1 MDEPTIGEGDPTD
14 TPPPDGPGP
23 ADHDEPTSADTGGQG
38 STVQRLP
45 DDLEPSA
52 VSRRRF
58 VLGLGFGAATIA
70 FLRRLPTTGGTAG
83 TEGPTTLPAVPRS
96 STAPPTPTTGV
107 SAVQPSLDRSVVA
120 PDNRVHDVVVA
131 GGRVIDPETGFDA
144 VAHVGIDGDTVSRI
158 SLDPLVGSTTLDARG
173 LVVAPGFIDVLSYPP
188 NGYGEWHKIAD
199 GVTTNLCMHGI
210 DDSMDRF
217 LSRMAELR
225 PPVNYGGA
233 TDQSSHR
240 IALGVGIDYA
250 SDPQIAELVRLADV
264 DLRAGALGIHQQPE
278 YNIGVTLD
286 EMLRH
291 GELAA
296 THGVPLCLHLRYS
309 ENLAPGTQEEA
320 VAEAISVARR
330 TGCGVHVEHI
340 NSTGGTGRMG
350 EAVAQIETARSEGLA
365 ITACTYPYRF
375 WATYAGSARFR
386 DFQQKYGISYGDL
399 QVAGTPNRLDEAGWR
414 KAKADNRLTAAFA
427 MSDDDI
433 DTSLSTPWVMVGS
446 DAILER
452 PHNNHPRAAG
462 CFSRVLGHYVRE
474 RGVITL
480 PEALAKMT
488 ILPARLLESRS
499 PAMVRRGRLQ
509 AGMAAD
515 VTVFDPVTISDRST
529 IEQTWLESVGVH
541 HVLVGGQVVRS
552 AGVTDQSV
560 RPGVPILS
568 ESA

>member
-1 MDEPTIGEGDPTD
+1 
-14 TPPPDGPGP
+14 
-23 ADHDEPTSADTGGQG
+23 
-38 STVQRLP
+38 
-45 DDLEPSA
+45 

-120 PDNRVHDVVVA
+120 PDDRVHDVVVA

-210 DDSMDRF
+210 DDSMGRF

-278 YNIGVTLD
+278 YNIGVTLN

-320 VAEAISVARR
+320 VAEAIAVASR
-330 TGCGVHVEHI
+330 TGCAVHVEHI
-340 NSTGGTGRMG
+340 NSTGGTGRMR
-350 EAVAQIETARSEGLA
+350 EALAQLEVARSDGLA
-365 ITACTYPYRF
+365 ITACTYPYTF
-375 WATYAGSARFR
+375 WAAYARSARFR
-386 DFQQKYGISYGDL
+386 DFQQKYDISYGDL
-399 QVAGTPNRLDEAGWR
+399 QVAGTSRRLDEAGWQ
-414 KAKADNRLTAAFA
+414 KAKVANSLTAAFA
-427 MSDDDI
+427 MSDEDI
-433 DTSLSTPWVMVGS
+433 DTSLAAPWVMVGS

-452 PHNNHPRAAG
+452 PHNNHPRSVG
-462 CFSRVLGHYVRE
+462 CFSRVLGTYVRE

-480 PEALAKMT
+480 SEALAKMT

-499 PAMVRRGRLQ
+499 PAMARRGRLQ
-509 AGMAAD
+509 AGAAAD
-515 VTVFDPVTISDRST
+515 VTVFDPATISDRST

-552 AGVTDQSV
+552 AGVTDRSV
-560 RPGVPILS
+560 RPGVPILGGV
-568 ESA
+568 A